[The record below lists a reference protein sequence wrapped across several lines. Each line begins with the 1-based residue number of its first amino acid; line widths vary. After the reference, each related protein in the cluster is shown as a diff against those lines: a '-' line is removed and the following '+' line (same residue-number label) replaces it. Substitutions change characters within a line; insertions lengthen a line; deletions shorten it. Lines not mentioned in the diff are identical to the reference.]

1 MWNSIRRFRERYL
14 LGAVVVVLAVGI
26 ARWDWHLSIWDWLGE
41 VNGDESNSS
50 TLRNFGLIFLSL
62 VAIYLT
68 LRRIKVAE
76 REARTSRSNL
86 RAAREALDLN
96 YKTLSYTEH
105 RDSEERRDN
114 QYASASERLSSESM
128 SARLGAIYELQDL
141 TTQDLSLFHTRT
153 MRMLCAFVRFPPHEA
168 DDGVL
173 SSDDPCSQ
181 RLRPDVQA
189 AMEVIG
195 SRTDQ
200 HIKIESGARYV
211 PDLRQA
217 HLVRLELRDSNL
229 SGIDMR
235 GSRFWGADLM
245 GADLSECEL
254 QYTDFCSPWVV
265 RGDDF
270 AEITSHKGSFIER
283 TNAIF
288 GSQTRLIGTNLSDT
302 RMLCAKLSGSNLQ
315 GANLSRASLPD
326 ADLTS
331 AFLVGAD
338 LSHSRLLDANLAN
351 AHLIDANLVDANLV
365 DANLVDAEFTR
376 ANLSGADMSG
386 SPANESD
393 SRHPPVGLTQAQL
406 DQACADADNPPKLD
420 PSSGLTWHNRPCT
433 R

>member
-1 MWNSIRRFRERYL
+1 MTVWTMWNSIRRFWERYL
-14 LGAVVVVLAVGI
+14 FWVVVVVLAVGM
-26 ARWDWHLSIWDWLGE
+26 ARWYWHLSIWDWLGGA
-41 VNGDESNSS
+41 NGGESNSS
-50 TLRNFGLIFLSL
+50 TFRNFGLIFLSV

-68 LRRIKVAE
+68 WKRIKVAE
-76 REARTSRSNL
+76 REAFTSRRNL
-86 RAAREALDLN
+86 HTAREALDLS

-105 RDSEERRDN
+105 RDSEERRHN
-114 QYASASERLSSESM
+114 QHAGASERLSSDSM
-128 SARLGAIYELQDL
+128 SARLGAIYELQNL
-141 TTQDLSLFHTRT
+141 TEQDLSLFYVRT

-168 DDGVL
+168 DESVL
-173 SSDDPCSQ
+173 ASDDPYSQ

-195 SRTDQ
+195 SRTDR
-200 HIKIESGARYV
+200 HIKIESKARYV

-245 GADLSECEL
+245 GADLSKCEL

-270 AEITSHKGSFIER
+270 DEITSQEGSFVER
-283 TNAIF
+283 MNAIF

-302 RMLCAKLSGSNLQ
+302 NMLSARLSGSNLQ
-315 GANLSRASLPD
+315 GANLSSASLSD

-331 AFLVGAD
+331 AFLMEAD
-338 LSHSRLLDANLAN
+338 LSHSQLVDANLAN
-351 AHLIDANLVDANLV
+351 AQLISANLVDAV
-365 DANLVDAEFTR
+365 FTG
-376 ANLSGADMSG
+376 ANLSGTDLSG
-386 SPANESD
+386 SPANGSTN
-393 SRHPPVGLTQAQL
+393 RRPPVGLTQAQL
-406 DQACADADNPPKLD
+406 DQACADPDNPPKLD
-420 PSSGLTWHNRPCT
+420 ASSDLTWHNRPCV

>member
-1 MWNSIRRFRERYL
+1 MWTMWYSIRRFWKRYRFS
-14 LGAVVVVLAVGI
+14 VVVVVILAVGM
-26 ARWDWHLSIWDWLGE
+26 ARWDWYLSIWDWLGGM
-41 VNGDESNSS
+41 NGRESNST
-50 TLRNFGLIFLSL
+50 TLRNSGLIVLPV

-68 LRRIKVAE
+68 WKRIKVAE
-76 REARTSRSNL
+76 REALTSRKNL
-86 RAAREALDLN
+86 QTASEALDLN

-105 RDSEERRDN
+105 KDREERRHN
-114 QYASASERLSSESM
+114 QHASASERLSSESM
-128 SARLGAIYELQDL
+128 SARLGAIYELQNL
-141 TTQDLSLFHTRT
+141 TEQDLSLFHVRT

-173 SSDDPCSQ
+173 SDDPCSQ

-200 HIKIESGARYV
+200 HIKIESKARYV

-229 SGIDMR
+229 SGMDMR

-245 GADLSECEL
+245 GADLSKCEL

-338 LSHSRLLDANLAN
+338 LSHSRLPDANLTN
-351 AHLIDANLVDANLV
+351 AQLIR
-365 DANLVDAEFTR
+365 ANLVDAEFTR
-376 ANLSGADMSG
+376 ADLSGADMSG

-406 DQACADADNPPKLD
+406 DQACANSDNPPKLD
-420 PSSGLTWHNRPCT
+420 ASSGLTWHNRPCAN
-433 R
+433 

>member
-1 MWNSIRRFRERYL
+1 MWTMWNSIRRFWARYRFS
-14 LGAVVVVLAVGI
+14 VVVVVILAVGI
-26 ARWDWHLSIWDWLGE
+26 ARWDWYLSIWDWLGGT
-41 VNGDESNSS
+41 NGGESNST
-50 TLRNFGLIFLSL
+50 TLRNSGLIVLPV

-68 LRRIKVAE
+68 WKRIKVAE
-76 REARTSRSNL
+76 REALTSRKNL
-86 RAAREALDLN
+86 QTASEALDLN

-105 RDSEERRDN
+105 RDSEERRHN
-114 QYASASERLSSESM
+114 QHASASERLSSDSM
-128 SARLGAIYELQDL
+128 SARLGAIYELQNL
-141 TTQDLSLFHTRT
+141 TKQDLSLFHVRT
-153 MRMLCAFVRFPPHEA
+153 MRMLSAFVRFPPHET

-173 SSDDPCSQ
+173 QSDDPCSQ

-200 HIKIESGARYV
+200 HIKIESRARYV

-245 GADLSECEL
+245 GADLSKCEL

-270 AEITSHKGSFIER
+270 AEVTRQEGSFVER
-283 TNAIF
+283 MNAVL

-302 RMLCAKLSGSNLQ
+302 NMLCAKLSGSNLQ
-315 GANLSRASLPD
+315 GANLSSASLAD

-331 AFLVGAD
+331 AFLMGAD
-338 LSHSRLLDANLAN
+338 LSHSQLTDANLTN
-351 AHLIDANLVDANLV
+351 AQLMAANLVDALLTGA
-365 DANLVDAEFTR
+365 D
-376 ANLSGADMSG
+376 LSGTDLSG
-386 SPANESD
+386 SPAND
-393 SRHPPVGLTQAQL
+393 STSRRPPVGLTQAQL
-406 DQACADADNPPKLD
+406 DQADGDPDNPPKLD
-420 PSSGLTWHNRPCT
+420 ASSDLTWHSRPYA